1 MASYSTTVTK
11 IPDLGPSPEDASSKP
26 HHVTKN
32 GNRVGF
38 KNVHP
43 SFGDGIGFSK
53 MVRHVLWYVTIS
65 FSFSQPGC
73 AGLTSALTTAQSHLT
88 TITGRK

>member
-53 MVRHVLWYVTIS
+53 MVRHVLWYVSIS
-65 FSFSQPGC
+65 FSFSWPSHPGSVPASLPPNC
-73 AGLTSALTTAQSHLT
+73 
-88 TITGRK
+88 I